1 MTGNVAMELD
11 LDLVGELM
19 MFFDMESSIECPEVQ
34 RVSGNLE
41 CWIRLYM
48 YYILL
53 KPCQWLELMASKL
66 FH

>member
-1 MTGNVAMELD
+1 MELD

-41 CWIRLYM
+41 RWIRLYM

-53 KPCQWLELMASKL
+53 KPCQ
-66 FH
+66 